1 MWTRLACWI
10 HRIAANKLEQSG
22 IRIWMPTPL
31 QWRLVG
37 GAMGGWAHCNGWNG
51 NNGTHMWFSYVW
63 YHSIHFIPAITMSP
77 SSYRS
82 SPQPPVLFNVDP
94 TFIPLW
100 STFFWCCVWIWAC
113 DRPLCFIEKLLPI
126 SPKMWMQVQRSGQLW
141 AFNKL
146 FWQLTFKTLYV
157 GVSVILAVT
166 CMHLW

>member
-22 IRIWMPTPL
+22 TRIWMPTPL

-51 NNGTHMWFSYVW
+51 INGTHMWFSYVW

-77 SSYRS
+77 SSYS
-82 SPQPPVLFNVDP
+82 SSHQPPLRFNVDP

-100 STFFWCCVWIWAC
+100 STFFWCCVWSCYPFPQKCGCRYNGPDSSGHLIS
-113 DRPLCFIEKLLPI
+113 CFGSSLLRHFMLVFP
-126 SPKMWMQVQRSGQLW
+126 
-141 AFNKL
+141 L
-146 FWQLTFKTLYV
+146 FWQLPV
-157 GVSVILAVT
+157 CT
-166 CMHLW
+166 CDKM